1 MGADMGAGGGA
12 AEQAKTAAERAAK
25 LRRQLEYAE
34 RSERAWSAGAAG
46 EARVAAILDTLQAQG
61 WMVLHD
67 VHWPGRPKANLDHV
81 LIGPGGV
88 IVVDAKNWSGDVQ
101 LRNGV
106 LRQNGYSREREVGGV
121 LQQGAAVAALLE
133 PQHRRYVQAW
143 LCMAAQPVLHGVTAS
158 GAQIQGIDT
167 LRDAVA
173 ALPPVLDSNTIGAI
187 HHYLTNLLAGST
199 SPPLL
204 TTGNV
209 PTGSADLAHS
219 SGPAASLAQWRAVRD
234 PADDPR
240 TIRPPVTPRHRTV
253 RRKKLGCLG
262 VFFWFALMIFALGV
276 LLNVLSQLSSQPQTT
291 PIPAPAIASTLPA
304 P

>member
-1 MGADMGAGGGA
+1 MGAGGGA
-12 AEQAKTAAERAAK
+12 AEQARIAAERAAK
-25 LRRQLEYAE
+25 LRRQLDYAE
-34 RSERAWSAGAAG
+34 RSERAWAAGAAG
-46 EARVAAILDTLQAQG
+46 EARVAVILETLQSQG
-61 WMVLHD
+61 WMILHD

-143 LCMAAQPVLHGVTAS
+143 LCMVGQPVLQGATAS
-158 GAQIQGIDT
+158 GARIQGVDT
-167 LRDAVA
+167 LHNAVA

-187 HHYLTNLLAGST
+187 HHHLTNLLAGSS
-199 SPPLL
+199 SPSLL

-209 PTGSADLAHS
+209 PTGPADFAHS
-219 SGPAASLAQWRAVRD
+219 PGPAASLAQWRTARD
-234 PADDPR
+234 PANDPR
-240 TIRPPVTPRHRTV
+240 TVRPPVTTRNRTGS
-253 RRKKLGCLG
+253 RKKLGCLG
-262 VFFWFALMIFALGV
+262 VFFRLALIIFALGV
-276 LLNVLSQLSSQPQTT
+276 LLNVLPHLSPQPPRT
-291 PIPAPAIASTLPA
+291 PVPAPAIVSTLPA

>member
-1 MGADMGAGGGA
+1 MGAGGGA
-12 AEQAKTAAERAAK
+12 AEQARIAAERAAK
-25 LRRQLEYAE
+25 LRRQLDYAE
-34 RSERAWSAGAAG
+34 RSERAWAAGAAG
-46 EARVAAILDTLQAQG
+46 EARVAAILETLQSQG

-143 LCMAAQPVLHGVTAS
+143 LCMVGQPVFQGSTAT
-158 GAQIQGIDT
+158 GARIQGIDT
-167 LRDAVA
+167 LRDAVDT
-173 ALPPVLDSNTIGAI
+173 LPRVLDPNTIGAI
-187 HHYLTNLLAGST
+187 HHYLTYLLAGSR
-199 SPPLL
+199 SPSLL
-204 TTGNV
+204 TTGHV
-209 PTGSADLAHS
+209 PTASADFAHS
-219 SGPAASLAQWRAVRD
+219 SGPAASLAQWRTARD
-234 PADDPR
+234 PADDPH
-240 TIRPPVTPRHRTV
+240 TIRPPVTTRSRTAG
-253 RRKKLGCLG
+253 RKKLGCLG
-262 VFFWFALMIFALGV
+262 VFFRLALIIFALGV
-276 LLNVLSQLSSQPQTT
+276 LLNVFSQLSPQPQKA
-291 PIPAPAIASTLPA
+291 PVPAPAIVSTLPA